1 MLEEVPQ
8 EAGLEVVLD
17 PVLVLGQELA
27 LEQALFRELEAQAL
41 V

>member
-17 PVLVLGQELA
+17 PVLVLGRELV
-27 LEQALFRELEAQAL
+27 LGQVLSQGLEAQAL

>member
-1 MLEEVPQ
+1 LEEVLE

-17 PVLVLGQELA
+17 PVLVLGQELV
-27 LEQALFRELEAQAL
+27 LGQVLSRGLGAQAL